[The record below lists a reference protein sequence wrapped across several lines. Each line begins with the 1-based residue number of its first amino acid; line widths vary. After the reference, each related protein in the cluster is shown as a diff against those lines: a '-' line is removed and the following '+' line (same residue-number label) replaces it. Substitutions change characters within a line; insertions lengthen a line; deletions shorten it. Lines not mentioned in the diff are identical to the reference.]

1 MLADAVIS
9 SECTNCARFVD
20 ALKRTKT
27 GAQQVR
33 LIDVATL
40 NDSQRAGLTAVPTLV
55 LRDGRRL
62 VGTDAFQW
70 LDQFADEVEP
80 DAFGGFGALPFS
92 DITADIGF
100 ATFNDPYTSIE

>member
-1 MLADAVIS
+1 MATAVIS
-9 SECTNCARFVD
+9 AECTNCVRFVD

-27 GAQQVR
+27 AVEQVR
-33 LIDVATL
+33 LVDVATL
-40 NDSQRAGLTAVPTLV
+40 DESQRVGLTAVPTLI

-70 LDQFADEVEP
+70 LDQFAAEVEP

>member
-1 MLADAVIS
+1 MATAVIS
-9 SECTNCARFVD
+9 TGCTNCVRFVD

-27 GAQQVR
+27 AAERVR
-33 LIDVATL
+33 LVDVATL
-40 NDSQRAGLTAVPTLV
+40 DESQRTGLTAVPTLI
-55 LRDGRRL
+55 LGDGRRL

-70 LDQFADEVEP
+70 LDQFAAEVEP

-100 ATFNDPYTSIE
+100 ATFSDPYTAIE